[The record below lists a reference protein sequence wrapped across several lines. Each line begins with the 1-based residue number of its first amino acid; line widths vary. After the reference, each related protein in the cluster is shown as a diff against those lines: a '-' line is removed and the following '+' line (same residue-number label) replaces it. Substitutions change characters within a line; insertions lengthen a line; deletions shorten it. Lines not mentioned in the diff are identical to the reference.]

1 MMILFNAPVPVEN
14 HELQA
19 IRMALAMRDALAT
32 LASGW
37 RKRGHELGFG
47 VGIAGGYATIGTIG
61 FEQRLDYGAIG
72 PACNLAARLCGEAKD
87 TQILVAPRVFA
98 KVEAQIEAASV
109 GELLLKGFQRPVPAY
124 NVLGL
129 SAEGLAQPAAVASA
143 KID

>member
-1 MMILFNAPVPVEN
+1 
-14 HELQA
+14 
-19 IRMALAMRDALAT
+19 MAALSA
-32 LASGW
+32 GW
-37 RKRGHELGFG
+37 RKRGYALGFG

-72 PACNLAARLCGEAKD
+72 TATNLAARLCGEAKD
-87 TQILVAPRVFA
+87 RQILIAPRVFA
-98 KVEAQIEAASV
+98 KIEAQIDAESV

-129 SAEGLAQPAAVASA
+129 SAEGLAQPAVVASA